1 MPPEETA
8 VEVRDLRH
16 RYGEREALKGV
27 SFTVRRGEVFGLL
40 GPNGGGKTTLFR
52 ILSTLMV
59 PTSGSARVFS
69 TTLEAGASPAALTAV
84 RREIGVAFQA
94 YSLDKHLTVAEN
106 LTHQGHLYGF
116 SGRPLRQ
123 RVDELLEQFRL
134 ADRARDKVATL
145 SGGLGRRVD
154 LAKAILHKPELLLL
168 DEPSTGLDPGAR
180 RDLWDYLLALRS
192 RDGVTVLMTTHIL
205 EEAER
210 CDRVGILDRGE
221 LVAVDSPS
229 ALKGRIGGDV
239 VSIET
244 PAPTELA
251 DAIRAR
257 WGTEA
262 QVVDGTVRFE
272 RADGH
277 RFVPALIEAHAGQI
291 DAVTVGRPTL
301 EDVFISLTGHR
312 FWEEADGSEPMP
324 GTAKARKAG

>member
-1 MPPEETA
+1 MPPAESA

-16 RYGEREALKGV
+16 RYGDREALKGI
-27 SFTVRRGEVFGLL
+27 SFTVGRGEVFGLL

-52 ILSTLMV
+52 VLSTLMV
-59 PTSGSARVFS
+59 PTSGSARVFD
-69 TTLEAGASPAALTAV
+69 TILEAGAPPAALTAV

-94 YSLDKHLTVAEN
+94 YSLDKQLTVAEN
-106 LTHQGHLYGF
+106 LTHQGQLYGF
-116 SGRPLRQ
+116 SGRPLRL
-123 RVDELLEQFRL
+123 RVEELLEQFRL
-134 ADRARDKVATL
+134 ADRARDKVKTL

-154 LAKAILHKPELLLL
+154 LAKAILHKPKLLLL

-180 RDLWDYLLALRS
+180 HDLWEHLLALRAK
-192 RDGVTVLMTTHIL
+192 DGVTVLMTTHIL

-210 CDRVGILDRGE
+210 CDRVGILNRGE
-221 LVAVDSPS
+221 LVAVDPPS

-244 PAPTELA
+244 SAPAEVAAT
-251 DAIRAR
+251 IRAR
-257 WGTEA
+257 WGKEA

-272 RADGH
+272 QADGH

-301 EDVFISLTGHR
+301 EDVFIRLTGHR
-312 FWEEADGSEPMP
+312 FWEEADGSE
-324 GTAKARKAG
+324 TAAAGAAGRVR

>member
-1 MPPEETA
+1 MPPEESA

-16 RYGEREALKGV
+16 RYGEREALKGI
-27 SFTVRRGEVFGLL
+27 SFAVRPGEVFGLL

-52 ILSTLMV
+52 VLSTLMI
-59 PTSGSARVFS
+59 PTSGSARIFD

-94 YSLDKHLTVAEN
+94 YSLDKHLTVQEN
-106 LTHQGHLYGF
+106 LTHQGHLYGL
-116 SGRPLRQ
+116 SGRPLRH
-123 RVDELLEQFRL
+123 RVEELLEQFRL

-154 LAKAILHKPELLLL
+154 LAKAMLHRPKLLLL

-180 RDLWDYLLALRS
+180 RDLWEHLLALRG

-221 LVAVDSPS
+221 LVAVDAPS

-244 PAPTELA
+244 AAPAELA
-251 DAIRAR
+251 EAIRAR
-257 WGTEA
+257 WGREA

-272 RADGH
+272 QAEGH
-277 RFVPALIEAHAGQI
+277 RFIPALIEAHAGQI

-301 EDVFISLTGHR
+301 EDVFIRLTGHR
-312 FWEEADGSEPMP
+312 FWEEADDRGPAP
-324 GTAKARKAG
+324 ARKAG

>member
-1 MPPEETA
+1 MPPEESA

-27 SFTVRRGEVFGLL
+27 SFAVRPGEVFGLL

-59 PTSGSARVFS
+59 PTSGSARVFG

-84 RREIGVAFQA
+84 RRGIGVAFQA
-94 YSLDKHLTVAEN
+94 YSLDKHLSVAEN

-116 SGRPLRQ
+116 SGRPLQ
-123 RVDELLEQFRL
+123 RRVAELLEQFRL

-145 SGGLGRRVD
+145 SGGLARRVD
-154 LAKAILHKPELLLL
+154 LAKAMLHAPKLLLL
-168 DEPSTGLDPGAR
+168 DEPSTGLDPGVR
-180 RDLWDYLLALRS
+180 RDLWDTLLALRG

-210 CDRVGILDRGE
+210 CDRVAILDRGE
-221 LVAVDSPS
+221 LVAVDAPA
-229 ALKGRIGGDV
+229 ALKGIIGGDV

-244 PAPTELA
+244 AAPAELA
-251 DAIRAR
+251 EAIRAR
-257 WGTEA
+257 WGAEA

-272 RADGH
+272 RAEGH
-277 RFVPALIEAHAGQI
+277 RFVPELIEAHVGQI

-301 EDVFISLTGHR
+301 EDVFIRLTGHR
-312 FWEEADGSEPMP
+312 FWEESDDRDSAPV
-324 GTAKARKAG
+324 RKTG